1 MGLYAGNI
9 FGTGE
14 NPLVTASR
22 GEMFVPIGDEDSPA
36 VSKWIIVVAC
46 LLVAVISI
54 GLLVNR
60 MYKQSITLPE
70 RNSAMIG
77 FDIDQLDA
85 VPETVHY
92 AGVDFRYEISNF
104 EGIITGCRY
113 IARGSWQELKPVV
126 DALEKRYGTPD
137 KTTSI
142 PLSELT
148 QEAVSAM
155 DIGTWTWYYGKR
167 SVEALEK
174 LDGWGSNVAGYYINP
189 THLYMDLSVKAAADG
204 EVDVE
209 IRYEVRPKY

>member
-22 GEMFVPIGDEDSPA
+22 GEMFVPIGDEDSPPVA
-36 VSKWIIVVAC
+36 RRIIVLAC

-92 AGVDFRYEISNF
+92 ADVDFRYEITAF

-113 IARGSWQELKPVV
+113 TARVNGQELNSVV
-126 DALEKRYGTPD
+126 DALVKRYGTPD

-174 LDGWGSNVAGYYINP
+174 LDGWGGNVAGYYINP
-189 THLYMDLSVKAAADG
+189 TYLYMDLSIKAAENG
-204 EVDVE
+204 QVDIE